1 MTFLKTPA
9 QSPINTPQKQTLH
22 LPSVYSPPACLQT
35 KIQRQTLLK
44 VTLVTKQIKNE
55 MCPASKLTWTYSKRA
70 KAGAHNWNT
79 RGGKIKLSISCCPL
93 TQYLLAHVSE
103 QQDTHFMSP

>member
-70 KAGAHNWNT
+70 KAGAHN
-79 RGGKIKLSISCCPL
+79 
-93 TQYLLAHVSE
+93 
-103 QQDTHFMSP
+103 